1 MPLAVAPPVGR
12 TGEHAGATGTP
23 PALSSP
29 CPGRPTSGASCSSS
43 STGGRTGHGAGRRPG
58 RGGRRSRRLRPL
70 RQDRHPPRRRS
81 APHRRRRRRHRPGLL
96 SDEHIDVTARDIVAP
111 GLTTQVKDGEQ
122 VVVRFARPFTVDV
135 DGVTHT
141 YWTTA
146 LTVDDALAAVGI
158 RADGARLSAPAP
170 CRWAARVSTWPSR
183 RRRAS
188 RSPPTARRTVTTT
201 AATVQDLLAEQ
212 GVALDGD
219 DRLSVA
225 ATTAVTDHL
234 AVTLTRSATVAAPWS
249 RSCRSRRPRSAARP
263 STPGRPRSSPRA
275 GRRRRA
281 VYDLLLADGRLTT
294 KSLVSATV
302 TTAPV
307 TRVVQVGTKAK
318 PVAPAPSPERWR
330 WRRGQRRRRRRR
342 PQLGRARQVRVGRQP
357 ARGQP
362 RRLLRPVPV
371 QPVDL
376 GLRRRQRQPDQRVAG
391 GAAVPRQAAL
401 QAGRCRAVG
410 LRERTSST
418 DRPVRT

>member
-1 MPLAVAPPVGR
+1 MPGETDVWSIVLEFLNRRAARVTAQAVVLGAVVGGAAAYAHSGKTVTLLVDGQRR
-12 TGEHAGATGTP
+12 TLDADADTV
-23 PALSSP
+23 
-29 CPGRPTSGASCSSS
+29 
-43 STGGRTGHGAGRRPG
+43 
-58 RGGRRSRRLRPL
+58 
-70 RQDRHPPRRRS
+70 Q
-81 APHRRRRRRHRPGLL
+81 GLL

-158 RADGARLSAPAP
+158 RADGARLSA
-170 CRWAARVSTWPSR
+170 
-183 RRRAS
+183 S
-188 RSPPTARRTVTTT
+188 RSMPLGRQGLDLAISTPKSITITADGHRRTVTTT

-234 AVTLTRSATVAAPWS
+234 AVTLTRISH
-249 RSCRSRRPRSAARP
+249 RRSAVVEVVPFTTTTQRSSALY
-263 STPGRPRSSPRA
+263 TGQTKVVTQGRPGA
-275 GRRRRA
+275 RRA

-318 PVAPAPSPERWR
+318 PVAPAPSPKSGGGGGGGSVGGGVDGLNWAALAKCESGGNPRAVNPAGYYGLYQFSLSTWASV
-330 WRRGQRRRRRRR
+330 GGSGN
-342 PQLGRARQVRVGRQP
+342 PINASPAEQLYRAK
-357 ARGQP
+357 
-362 RRLLRPVPV
+362 LLYKR
-371 QPVDL
+371 
-376 GLRRRQRQPDQRVAG
+376 G
-391 GAAVPRQAAL
+391 GAGQWGCGAHL
-401 QAGRCRAVG
+401 F
-410 LRERTSST
+410 
-418 DRPVRT
+418 D

>member
-1 MPLAVAPPVGR
+1 MPGETDVWSIVLEFLNRRAARVTAQAVVLGAVVGGAAAYAHSGKTVTLLVDGQRR
-12 TGEHAGATGTP
+12 TVDADADTV
-23 PALSSP
+23 
-29 CPGRPTSGASCSSS
+29 
-43 STGGRTGHGAGRRPG
+43 
-58 RGGRRSRRLRPL
+58 
-70 RQDRHPPRRRS
+70 Q
-81 APHRRRRRRHRPGLL
+81 GLL

-158 RADGARLSAPAP
+158 RADGARLSA
-170 CRWAARVSTWPSR
+170 
-183 RRRAS
+183 S
-188 RSPPTARRTVTTT
+188 RSMPLGRQGLDLAISTPKSVTITADGHRRTVTTT

-234 AVTLTRSATVAAPWS
+234 AVTLTRISH
-249 RSCRSRRPRSAARP
+249 RRSAVVEVVPFTTTTQRSSALY
-263 STPGRPRSSPRA
+263 TGQTKVVTQGRPGA
-275 GRRRRA
+275 RRA

-318 PVAPAPSPERWR
+318 PVAPAPSPKSGGGGGGGSVGGGVDGLNWAALAKCESGGNPRAVNPAGYYGLYQFSLSTWASV
-330 WRRGQRRRRRRR
+330 GGSGN
-342 PQLGRARQVRVGRQP
+342 PINASPAEQLYRAK
-357 ARGQP
+357 
-362 RRLLRPVPV
+362 LLYKR
-371 QPVDL
+371 
-376 GLRRRQRQPDQRVAG
+376 G
-391 GAAVPRQAAL
+391 GAGQWGCGAHL
-401 QAGRCRAVG
+401 F
-410 LRERTSST
+410 
-418 DRPVRT
+418 D

>member
-1 MPLAVAPPVGR
+1 MPGETDVWSIVLEFLNRRAARVTAQAVVLGAVVGGAAAYAHSGKTVTLLVDGQRR
-12 TGEHAGATGTP
+12 TVDADADTV
-23 PALSSP
+23 
-29 CPGRPTSGASCSSS
+29 
-43 STGGRTGHGAGRRPG
+43 
-58 RGGRRSRRLRPL
+58 
-70 RQDRHPPRRRS
+70 Q
-81 APHRRRRRRHRPGLL
+81 GLL

-158 RADGARLSAPAP
+158 RADGARLSA
-170 CRWAARVSTWPSR
+170 
-183 RRRAS
+183 S
-188 RSPPTARRTVTTT
+188 RSMPLGRQGLDLAISTPKSVTITADGHRRTVTTT

-234 AVTLTRSATVAAPWS
+234 AVTLTRISH
-249 RSCRSRRPRSAARP
+249 RRSAVVEVVPFTTTTQRSSALY
-263 STPGRPRSSPRA
+263 TGQTKVVTQGRPGA
-275 GRRRRA
+275 RRA

-318 PVAPAPSPERWR
+318 PVAPAPSPKSGGGGGG
-330 WRRGQRRRRRRR
+330 GQRRRRRRR

-410 LRERTSST
+410 LRGAPLRLT
-418 DRPVRT
+418 DPSDVTP